1 MALVIY
7 KTGLSWLASYT
18 VKFEH
23 PDYGSKE
30 VVVNL
35 SAGEVTIQD
44 FVFQANFVSGI
55 VQDEQGKPIDNV
67 HVLLQKYGCRKCN

>member
-1 MALVIY
+1 MLLL
-7 KTGLSWLASYT
+7 TLQMELAITKPDFPLAGSYT

-44 FVFQANFVSGI
+44 FVFQANFVMG
-55 VQDEQGKPIDNV
+55 
-67 HVLLQKYGCRKCN
+67 